1 MSTPA
6 AINPPFLADHVGSF
20 MRPERLRAARQ
31 DYLAGKLDRAALKP
45 IEDECIRDI
54 VAFQES
60 LGLSAVT
67 DGEFRRSSW
76 RDSFMDALEGFS
88 AERKEADF
96 AFRNAHGDANKARPV
111 PEVVSPLKRVR
122 GVATD
127 EFAFLESITKA
138 TPKLT
143 LPSPSALHFFRGDRT
158 IRNGVYASVDAF
170 FDDVARIYREE
181 IVALRRLGCTYL
193 QIDEVPLALLC
204 DDDIRNTVKARGENA
219 DRLIS
224 DYIAAVNGALR
235 ERPAGMTICM
245 HLCRGNAPG
254 AWIGKGGYAP
264 VAERLFNEVAVDG
277 FFLEYD
283 TERAGDFDPLR
294 HMPADKSVVLGL
306 VSTKTP
312 QLETA
317 DGLKRRLDDAAKR
330 VPAERLCL
338 SPQCG
343 FSSGFARSALT
354 LDDARAKLQLILDVA
369 AKYWPR

>member
-1 MSTPA
+1 MNGNA
-6 AINPPFLADHVGSF
+6 AVNPPFRADHVGSF

-31 DYLAGKLDRAALKP
+31 AYLEGKRDRASLKP
-45 IEDECIRDI
+45 VEDECIREI

-60 LGLSAVT
+60 LGLPSVT

-88 AERKEADF
+88 SERKDADF
-96 AFRNAHGDANKARPV
+96 AFRNARGDSNKARPV
-111 PEVVSPLKRVR
+111 PDVVAPLKRVR

-127 EFAFLESITKA
+127 EFAFLKTLTKA

-158 IRNGVYASVDAF
+158 IRQGVYASRGHF
-170 FDDVARIYREE
+170 FSDVARIYREE
-181 IVALRRLGCTYL
+181 IAALAALGCTYL

-204 DDDIRNTVKARGENA
+204 DDDVRATVAARGE
-219 DRLIS
+219 DPDILIG
-224 DYIAAVNGALR
+224 DYIGAVNQAL
-235 ERPAGMTICM
+235 EGRPAGMTVCM

-264 VAERLFNEVAVDG
+264 VAERLFNEVKVDG

-283 TERAGDFDPLR
+283 TERAGDFEPLS
-294 HMPADKSVVLGL
+294 HMPARTSVVLGL

-312 QLETA
+312 QLESH
-317 DGLKRRLDDAAKR
+317 DGLKRRLDDASKR

-354 LDDARAKLQLILDVA
+354 LDDARAKLALILDVA
-369 AKYWPR
+369 GDYWRR

>member
-1 MSTPA
+1 MSRPA
-6 AINPPFLADHVGSF
+6 AINPPFRADHVGSF
-20 MRPERLRAARQ
+20 MRPERLRQARQ
-31 DYLAGKLDRAALKP
+31 DYLAGKLDRATLKP

-54 VAFQES
+54 VAFQEN

-88 AERKEADF
+88 TERMEADF
-96 AFRNAHGDANKARPV
+96 AFRNARGDANKARPV
-111 PEVVSPLKRVR
+111 PEVVSRLKRAR

-127 EFAFLESITKA
+127 EFAFLKSITKA

-181 IVALRRLGCTYL
+181 IAELGRLGCTYL

-204 DDDIRNTVKARGENA
+204 DDDIRDTVKARGENA

-235 ERPAGMTICM
+235 DRPAGMTICM

-264 VAERLFNEVAVDG
+264 VAKRLFNEVAVDG

-294 HMPADKSVVLGL
+294 HMPAEKTVVLGL

-369 AKYWPR
+369 AEYWSG